1 MLWQEHLTNP
11 HILQSPKLAPANSR
25 ERWMTIATSSMNIS
39 SPSTV
44 KVNQHSSFFFKGCL
58 KMG

>member
-44 KVNQHSSFFFKGCL
+44 KVNQHSSFFL
-58 KMG
+58 KDV